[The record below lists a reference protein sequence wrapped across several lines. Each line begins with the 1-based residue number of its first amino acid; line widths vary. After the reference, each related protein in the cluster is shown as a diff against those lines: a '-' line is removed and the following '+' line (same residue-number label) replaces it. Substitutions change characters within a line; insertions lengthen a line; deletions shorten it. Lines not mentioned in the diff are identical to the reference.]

1 MTTTVDWEERTRIAA
16 DAAKEL
22 EVADHEND
30 GKGILPSAKY
40 MKAGIHSIV
49 ADIVFY
55 AGGNTIEDTYI
66 LVFGDMIIVYYGDNQ
81 SIEFLVVE
89 HEGHHDFVVIS
100 KNGKREEVITA
111 DNFHTW
117 FANLPQWLQEQLG
130 IIEKEEDITESYE
143 DLVDKP
149 MSLPDL

>member
-1 MTTTVDWEERTRIAA
+1 MTMLDWEEQTRIAA

-22 EVADHEND
+22 EVADNNND

-55 AGGNTIEDTYI
+55 AGIDTIDETYI
-66 LVFGDMIIVYYGDNQ
+66 LAFGNMVIVYYGNGE

-89 HEGHHDFVVIS
+89 DQAQQDFIVVS
-100 KNGKREEVITA
+100 KNGKREEVVTA
-111 DNFHTW
+111 ENFHLW
-117 FANLPQWLQEQLG
+117 FSHFPQWLQEELG
-130 IIEKEEDITESYE
+130 IVEKEESTPEQYE

-149 MSLPDL
+149 LSLPDL

>member
-1 MTTTVDWEERTRIAA
+1 MTTVLDWEERTRIAA

-22 EVADHEND
+22 EVADNNND
-30 GKGILPSAKY
+30 GKGILPSSKY

-55 AGGNTIEDTYI
+55 AGGKTIEDTYI
-66 LVFGDMIIVYYGDNQ
+66 LAFGDMVIVYYDNDE
-81 SIEFLVVE
+81 SIEFLVVDNDE
-89 HEGHHDFVVIS
+89 DFIVIS

-111 DNFHTW
+111 TNFYAW
-117 FANLPQWLQEQLG
+117 FSNFPQWLQEQLG
-130 IIEKEEDITESYE
+130 IVEQEDTIIEQYE